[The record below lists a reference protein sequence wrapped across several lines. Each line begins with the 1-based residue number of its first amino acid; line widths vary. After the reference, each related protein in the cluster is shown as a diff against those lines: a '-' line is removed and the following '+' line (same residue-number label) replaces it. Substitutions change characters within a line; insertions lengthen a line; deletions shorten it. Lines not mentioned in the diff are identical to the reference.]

1 MNTPKR
7 PTALMTVAQVI
18 CAAAIP
24 LTLIF
29 SLLPLV
35 SSVNY
40 ILQAD
45 FASYDNTL
53 LVAIIQAFHALRD
66 LILGTCF
73 VWLEAEAFRICGRVR
88 SSSAFSPPNVTSLG
102 RIAAALLIAGVI
114 ALFFGDS
121 IVPYLLTGLPPIH
134 PTIQA
139 FLLPFTLL
147 TLALMVRAVQVLMRR
162 AVDMQEETDLT
173 V

>member
-18 CAAAIP
+18 CAAAVF
-24 LTLIF
+24 LTLAYSLAPVLSLSIDIYRGKF
-29 SLLPLV
+29 SLLEDGFM
-35 SSVNY
+35 
-40 ILQAD
+40 Q
-45 FASYDNTL
+45 L
-53 LVAIIQAFHALRD
+53 LNLLRD
-66 LILGTCF
+66 ITLGACLIF
-73 VWLEAEAFRICGRVR
+73 VEVEAFRICGRVR

-121 IVPYLLTGLPPIH
+121 IVPHLLTGLPPIH